1 MKGEL
6 PGRRRAH
13 TCDLIGGKY
22 LYMFGG
28 GDGTVIRNDVH
39 ILDTDS
45 LVWTKMKPSGSLQP
59 GARGYHSSCVL
70 GNIQF
75 DWLVLTLV
83 WSSKMRTV
91 NVITRT
97 HTQSNSTL

>member
-1 MKGEL
+1 
-6 PGRRRAH
+6 
-13 TCDLIGGKY
+13 
-22 LYMFGG
+22 
-28 GDGTVIRNDVH
+28 
-39 ILDTDS
+39 
-45 LVWTKMKPSGSLQP
+45 MKPSGSLQP

-91 NVITRT
+91 NVITHT
-97 HTQSNSTL
+97 HTHTHTIK